1 MGKLAN
7 HHLHQAQKFGSTAEA
22 VYSDEEL
29 GEDSVLLESPLDKID
44 PYATFKNSLMSK
56 LQAFATELWPVCV
69 LVLANWMKECNK
81 SNRSSTPH

>member
-7 HHLHQAQKFGSTAEA
+7 HHLQQAQKFGSAAEH

-44 PYATFKNSLMSK
+44 PYSTFKNSLMSK
-56 LQAFATELWPVCV
+56 LRATAPEFQLVCACV
-69 LVLANWMKECNK
+69 CC
-81 SNRSSTPH
+81 SPC